1 MLSKDGML
9 NARHVHKLAILCTHS
24 NIKFNYCAVAFTL
37 WIWILVRTLEARKN
51 FLRIIWTYKMRQQ
64 FFPWSI
70 DPGGECI
77 RSGFEII
84 QVLLVCWLALVLHYC
99 NKSIRGQIFIGPIK
113 VYPCQQLAVSLTQ
126 LVVTWFDLCW
136 LGYFI
141 KHCCICQCWG
151 KVDLMVGVEVE
162 VGVAVESWWWGR
174 WSKRGCVIFRQISG
188 DQL

>member
-99 NKSIRGQIFIGPIK
+99 NKSIRGQIFYRSNK
-113 VYPCQQLAVSLTQ
+113 SLPMSAT
-126 LVVTWFDLCW
+126 
-136 LGYFI
+136 
-141 KHCCICQCWG
+141 CCLIDSTCCNLIWPLLTRLLYQT
-151 KVDLMVGVEVE
+151 LLHM
-162 VGVAVESWWWGR
+162 SMLR
-174 WSKRGCVIFRQISG
+174 
-188 DQL
+188 

>member
-99 NKSIRGQIFIGPIK
+99 NKSIIGHIFIGPIK
-113 VYPCQQLAVSLTQ
+113 VYTCQQLADSLTT
-126 LVVTWFDLCW
+126 LLKLDLTSA
-136 LGYFI
+136 
-141 KHCCICQCWG
+141 
-151 KVDLMVGVEVE
+151 D
-162 VGVAVESWWWGR
+162 
-174 WSKRGCVIFRQISG
+174 
-188 DQL
+188 